1 MDVFP
6 DFMGLCGNRA
16 AVWTGDYMHLD
27 AATTEFFYSKDFTPD
42 SRRFYKRTLAGFQ
55 KWAVEQGVTNVEDI
69 TSSLLRRYVAHLRER
84 VSPRTGMH
92 LTGVSQHGYVNALRT
107 FLNFSVREEWLDERV
122 PRRLEMPKKEKKVLQ
137 VLDTQ
142 QIHLLFR
149 AVERTT
155 QPQRDLA
162 VLAVML
168 DTGVRVAEL
177 GRLTLDDVHFH
188 GYDAWL
194 HIQGKGRK
202 EREVPLGRKSRL
214 ALHRYIHSVREAPK
228 EVRYAILGRRGALTQ
243 AGLDKLLYGL
253 RDDAGAH
260 HFSGVRVSCHTLRHT
275 FAVRFLEA
283 GGDVYKLSRLMGHG
297 SVAIT
302 ERYLQAMTS
311 RQARQGSVSI
321 VDSL

>member
-1 MDVFP
+1 M
-6 DFMGLCGNRA
+6 R
-16 AVWTGDYMHLD
+16 LD
-27 AATTEFFYSKDFTPD
+27 AATTEFFYSKDFTAD
-42 SRRFYKRTLAGFQ
+42 SRRFYKRTIAAFQ
-55 KWAVEQGVTNVEDI
+55 AWAAEQGVTNIEDI
-69 TSSLLRRYVAHLRER
+69 TSSLLRRYVAHLREK
-84 VSPRTGMH
+84 VSPRTGKR

-107 FLNFSVREEWLDERV
+107 FLNFSVREDWLDSRV
-122 PRRLEMPKKEKKVLQ
+122 PARLEMPKKEKKVIQ

-142 QIHLLFR
+142 QIQLLLR
-149 AVERTT
+149 ATESTT
-155 QPQRDLA
+155 QPVRDRA
-162 VLAVML
+162 IVSVML
-168 DTGVRVAEL
+168 DCGVRVAEL
-177 GRLTLDDVHFH
+177 CRLMLDDVHFH

-194 HIQGKGRK
+194 HITGKGRR

-228 EVRYAILGRRGALTQ
+228 DVRYAILGRRGPLTQ
-243 AGLDKLLYGL
+243 AGLDKLLYTL

-275 FAVRFLEA
+275 FAVRYLEA

-302 ERYLQAMTS
+302 ELYLAAMTS

-321 VDSL
+321 LDSL